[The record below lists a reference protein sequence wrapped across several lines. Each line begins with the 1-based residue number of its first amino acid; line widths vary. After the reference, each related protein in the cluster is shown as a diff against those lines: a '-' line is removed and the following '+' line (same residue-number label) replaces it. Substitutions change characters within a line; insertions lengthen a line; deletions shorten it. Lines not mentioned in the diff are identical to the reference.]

1 MNRRPARPVEVYS
14 IDDVVHVRVD
24 APGERA
30 VSAPVTDV
38 LALIAELAKT
48 AKFEV
53 DDSTEGEVYISWP
66 AD

>member
-1 MNRRPARPVEVYS
+1 MNQPPARLVEVYTN
-14 IDDVVHVRVD
+14 DDIVHVRVD

-38 LALIAELAKT
+38 LAFIIELAKE

-53 DDSTEGEVYISWP
+53 DESEGEVYISWP
-66 AD
+66 SG